1 VETRAAPSPYFVN
14 LPVDFL
20 LIGGASMIFYLL
32 MREFHSG
39 VRTERIIWWGVALSW
54 VVNWPHFSATSY
66 RLYSNTDHLRQ
77 YPVTAIAAPILMAA
91 AVFGSFAS
99 PLVIAP
105 YFVKLFLIWSP
116 YHFSGQSIG
125 ISLLYAR
132 RGQHKV
138 ESAERFTLSGFIYGT
153 FLVNSLRADV
163 GTTGYEYYGVKVPG
177 FGLPACVPSVAQ
189 AWMYTCGLIFLV
201 LLARSALQE
210 RKVPPL
216 MYLVP
221 GLTQYTWFV
230 LGGYGTTAG
239 FTEFVP
245 FFHSLQYLLI
255 AWAMQ
260 LKERADREHIP
271 GTVTYV
277 SLETLRWYVLNF
289 VGGVILFWALP
300 TLAEQKGGMP
310 HELATAVLICA
321 VQIHHFFVDGV
332 IWKLKTKS
340 VVSPLLVNVPTMVRD
355 AQAAPPSGALA

>member
-1 VETRAAPSPYFVN
+1 
-14 LPVDFL
+14 
-20 LIGGASMIFYLL
+20 MIFYLL

-39 VRTERIIWWGVALSW
+39 MRTDRIIWWGVALSW

-66 RLYSNTDHLRQ
+66 RLYGNPDHLRQ
-77 YPVTAIAAPILMAA
+77 YPVTAIAAPILVTA
-91 AVFGSFAS
+91 AVLGSFAS

-125 ISLLYAR
+125 VSLLYAR

-138 ESAERFTLSGFIYGT
+138 DSMERFVLSGFIYGT

-163 GTTGYEYYGVKVPG
+163 GTIGYEYYGVHVPG
-177 FGLPACVPSVAQ
+177 FGLPAWVPTVAQ
-189 AWMYTCGLIFLV
+189 AWMYTCGVVFVV
-201 LLARSALQE
+201 LLLRAAFQE
-210 RKVPPL
+210 RRLPPF

-230 LGGYGTTAG
+230 LGGYSTSAG
-239 FTEFVP
+239 FAEFVP

-260 LKERADREHIP
+260 LKEKADREHIP
-271 GTVTYV
+271 GTASYV
-277 SLETLRWYVLNF
+277 SVESLRWYALNF

-300 TLAEQKGGMP
+300 HLVNDAGMP
-310 HELATAVLICA
+310 LALATAVLICA

-340 VVSPLLVNVPTMVRD
+340 VVSPLLVNVPAMVRD
-355 AQAAPPSGALA
+355 AGATQPSGAMA